1 MPETQHQPDRRKDPR
16 SPAWGQVRV
25 GWNDPLGGF
34 HVCQGVL
41 ADESESG
48 CSLVLGEAPPERASL
63 RIERGPQTRWA
74 EVRFV
79 RIDAGDTR
87 VGVQFEAEPLAF
99 LD

>member
-1 MPETQHQPDRRKDPR
+1 MPETQHQQDRRKDPR

-25 GWNDPLGGF
+25 EWQDPLSGF
-34 HVCQGVL
+34 QTCQGVL

-48 CSLVLGEAPPERASL
+48 CSLVLGQTPPERVSL
-63 RIERGPQTRWA
+63 RIDKGLRAQWA

-79 RIDAGDTR
+79 RAQDGGTR
-87 VGVQFEAEPLAF
+87 VGVQFQAEPLTF